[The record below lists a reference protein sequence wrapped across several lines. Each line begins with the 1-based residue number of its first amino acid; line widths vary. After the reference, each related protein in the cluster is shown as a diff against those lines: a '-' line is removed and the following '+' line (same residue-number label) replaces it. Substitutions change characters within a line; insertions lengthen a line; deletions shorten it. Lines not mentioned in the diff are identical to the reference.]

1 MFIIYVE
8 NVYAPEGIVS
18 ANISECERILF
29 TASASGDNADTEETA
44 GTVAMYPGA
53 MPIYRGEDALTR
65 FNDIFDAFG
74 SGQTVYDTRE
84 DIGYWHNHGSAS
96 GASESTE
103 EAATPK
109 RRGRPPKSE
118 SKEPATP
125 PPSE

>member
-8 NVYAPEGIVS
+8 NVYEPEGIAAV
-18 ANISECERILF
+18 NISDCERVFF
-29 TASASGDNADTEETA
+29 TASASADNADIEVTA
-44 GTVAMYPGA
+44 GTVAIYPGGRA
-53 MPIYRGEDALTR
+53 IIRGEDALTR